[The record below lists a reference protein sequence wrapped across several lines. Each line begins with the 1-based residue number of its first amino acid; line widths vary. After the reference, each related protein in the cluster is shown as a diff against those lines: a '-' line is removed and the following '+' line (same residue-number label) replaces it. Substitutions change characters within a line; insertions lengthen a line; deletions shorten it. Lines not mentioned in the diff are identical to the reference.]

1 MWQCGFFKILSQS
14 FHNFSLRRLS
24 LARSRLIALFSLAL
38 AKLFSHKEWGVYLSN
53 SAAHQTFDKRESF
66 TVDEA
71 NVFQIK
77 SEP

>member
-1 MWQCGFFKILSQS
+1 M
-14 FHNFSLRRLS
+14 
-24 LARSRLIALFSLAL
+24 FSLAL
-38 AKLFSHKEWGVYLSN
+38 AKLFDHKERSVCLSN
-53 SAAHQTFDKRESF
+53 SVAYQTLDKRESF